1 MFNKRGANL
10 IWLALIVLACF
21 AGTSSSIAQNIR
33 LRAHRDPATASF
45 SATAKYAD
53 ITADGNIAVMGSYFA
68 RGAWIYDVSNP
79 DNPVLK
85 AHYNP
90 GNNQQFLEAVVVGN
104 RAYFGSGNNG
114 GDNGGVHI
122 VDISN
127 PSNPVLLGRSSS
139 ANGGYDTVHEMFVE
153 GNYLYINSNAT
164 ANRILKVINVSNP
177 AQPQLT
183 RDINPNNSGW
193 VHGLFVKNN
202 RLYLSGFSG
211 TGLTE
216 IYDVTNI
223 GTEAPLLLGQ
233 VVTGTSTHS
242 TWVSEDNNWMFV
254 CREFF
259 DGELRVYNISNP
271 AQPQLVKII
280 KAADIG
286 VNGIA
291 PHNPVVKGNR
301 LYVSWYQAGVQ
312 VFDITNPAEP
322 KRIGQYD
329 TYSAAL
335 SEETARESAASLGGE
350 SWDVVCG
357 AQSLINNVPMG
368 YDGNWTAYPLLGHDR
383 VIASDLATGL
393 YVLDASKIA
402 APRKNEITDFDGDSR
417 TDFSSFNASNGLWTI
432 ERSNGNWLSNT
443 SFGANGDQMR
453 PGDYDGDGKS
463 DIAVTRVTNGSLYWF
478 VLNSNGNVFRGEQFG
493 SAGDI
498 PVSADYDK
506 DGRTDLAV
514 FRPSNGSW
522 YIQQTTL
529 GFKGIQWGTNGDQPL
544 TGDFDADGKTD
555 IAVVRAVNGLKNWYI
570 LPSSQN
576 SFQGMQFGVAT
587 DKTVIGD
594 FDGDFKTDFAVFRP
608 SNGFWYIQNSRTNQM
623 TSIQFGVAEDMPIP
637 ADYDADGKADIA
649 IFRPSTNG
657 WYGLKSTDGSFFA
670 RAFGANGE
678 LPAPLAMQPR

>member
-1 MFNKRGANL
+1 MFNKRTANFV
-10 IWLALIVLACF
+10 WLALAILVCF
-21 AGTSSSIAQNIR
+21 ANSSASFAQNIR
-33 LRAHRDPATASF
+33 LRAQRDPATLSF
-45 SATAKYAD
+45 STNAKYAD

-90 GNNQQFLEAVVVGN
+90 DNNQQFLEAIVVGN

-114 GDNGGVHI
+114 GGNGGVHI

-127 PSNPVLLGRSSS
+127 PSNPVLLGRVSS
-139 ANGGYDTVHEMFVE
+139 ANGGYDTVHEIFVE
-153 GNYLYINSNAT
+153 RNFLYINSNST
-164 ANRILKVINVSNP
+164 NIRNLKVIDVSNP
-177 AQPQLT
+177 AQPLLV
-183 RDINPNNSGW
+183 RDIVPNNSGW
-193 VHGLFVKNN
+193 VHAMYVKNN
-202 RLYLSGFSG
+202 RLYLSGFAG

-223 GTEAPLLLGQ
+223 GTDAPRLLGQ
-233 VVTGTSTHS
+233 VVTGSSTHS
-242 TWVSEDNNWMFV
+242 NWVSEDDNWMFV

-271 AQPQLVKII
+271 ASPQLVKII

-291 PHNPVVKGNR
+291 PHNPVVKDNR

-312 VFDITNPAEP
+312 VFDISNPAEP

-329 TYSAAL
+329 TYFPALAESAAR
-335 SEETARESAASLGGE
+335 EEAASLGGE
-350 SWDVVCG
+350 PWDLVCG
-357 AQSLINNVPMG
+357 AQALVNNVPMG

-383 VIASDLATGL
+383 VIVSDLATGL

-402 APRKNEITDFDGDSR
+402 APRKNEVTDFDGDSR
-417 TDFSSFNASNGLWTI
+417 TDLSTFNPSNGLWTI
-432 ERSNGNWLSNT
+432 ERSNGNWMSNT
-443 SFGANGDQMR
+443 AFGANGDQMR

-463 DIAVTRVTNGSLYWF
+463 DIAVTRVSNGFLYWYIS
-478 VLNSNGNVFRGEQFG
+478 NSSNNAFRGEQFG
-493 SAGDI
+493 VAGDI
-498 PVSADYDK
+498 PVSSDYDK

-522 YIQQTTL
+522 YIQQSTL
-529 GFKGIQWGTNGDQPL
+529 GFKGVQWGTNGDQPI
-544 TGDFDADGKTD
+544 TADFDADGKTD
-555 IAVVRAVNGLKNWYI
+555 IAVVRAVNGLKHWFV

-576 SFQGMQFGVAT
+576 TFQGTQFGLAT

-608 SNGFWYIQNSRTNQM
+608 SNGYWYIQNSRTNQM

-637 ADYDADGKADIA
+637 ADYDADGKTDIA
-649 IFRPSTNG
+649 VFRPSTNG

-678 LPAPLAMQPR
+678 LPVPSAMQPR